1 MLLLMSDP
9 KAFKESLAETREEL
23 KKELD
28 KTKKNTKKYKDLK
41 GRIRALDLSSRKS
54 GGAVMK
60 ARGGT
65 FKGVF

>member
-1 MLLLMSDP
+1 MFIGPIDP

-28 KTKKNTKKYKDLK
+28 KTKKNTKKHKELK
-41 GRIRALDLSSRKS
+41 GRIRALDFSLRKS
-54 GGAVMK
+54 GGAIMK

-65 FKGVF
+65 FKGIF